1 MEVVTVLNSVGKAET
16 TVSTKRSIGSCVS
29 SKSSLAPK
37 ADPWVES
44 L

>member
-1 MEVVTVLNSVGKAET
+1 MEDVTVLNSVGKAEI
-16 TVSTKRSIGSCVS
+16 TVSTKRNIGSCMS
-29 SKSSLAPK
+29 SKSSLAQK

>member
-1 MEVVTVLNSVGKAET
+1 MEVVTVLKSVGKAEI

>member
-1 MEVVTVLNSVGKAET
+1 MDVVTVLNLFGKAEI
-16 TVSTKRSIGSCVS
+16 TVSTKRSIGRCIL